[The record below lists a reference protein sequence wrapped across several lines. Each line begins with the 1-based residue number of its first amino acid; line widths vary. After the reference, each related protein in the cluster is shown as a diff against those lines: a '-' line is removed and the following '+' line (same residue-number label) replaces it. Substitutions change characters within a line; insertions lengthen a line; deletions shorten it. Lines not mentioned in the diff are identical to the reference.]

1 MHLNMKNLLLFTIL
15 IGTMITASC
24 SNNKKRIADES
35 EIQNPTPEVLD
46 NNRDLKAASI
56 SRSYRA
62 DIIQELYQEAIN
74 KNDKLKKLSNRI
86 NEIDGIKADSLELY
100 NKFIQTNRNYYAT
113 ADDYINQLSD
123 STIKNELKEIFK
135 IIENKYKVR
144 VSKIVSAVEKIDSKT
159 KFLNDQVILM
169 KLLIT
174 EPMISNY
181 QINESPNIETINN
194 LGKIYDSLI
203 KDVKPYTLINK

>member
-1 MHLNMKNLLLFTIL
+1 MKNQLLFTIL
-15 IGTMITASC
+15 ISIIIITSC
-24 SNNKKRIADES
+24 SNKKKRIADGS

-74 KNDKLKKLSNRI
+74 KNEKLKKLNNRI
-86 NEIDGIKADSLELY
+86 NEIDGIKEDSLEQY
-100 NKFIQTNRNYYAT
+100 NKFIQTNRNYYET
-113 ADDYINQLSD
+113 VDDYINQLSD
-123 STIKNELKEIFK
+123 STIKSEFKEIFK
-135 IIENKYKVR
+135 VIENKYKVR
-144 VSKIVSAVEKIDSKT
+144 VSKLVSAVETIDSKT

-194 LGKIYDSLI
+194 LGKKYDSLI
-203 KDVKPYTLINK
+203 KDIKPYTVINK

>member
-1 MHLNMKNLLLFTIL
+1 MKNQLFITIL
-15 IGTMITASC
+15 ISIIIIASC
-24 SNNKKRIADES
+24 SNKKKRITDES
-35 EIQNPTPEVLD
+35 EIQNPTPEILD

-62 DIIQELYQEAIN
+62 DIIQELYQEAMN
-74 KNDKLKKLSNRI
+74 KNEKLKKLNNRI
-86 NEIDGIKADSLELY
+86 NEIDGIKVDSLEQY
-100 NKFIQTNRNYYAT
+100 NKFIQTNRNYYET
-113 ADDYINQLSD
+113 VNEYINQLSD
-123 STIKNELKEIFK
+123 STIKSELKEIFK
-135 IIENKYKVR
+135 VIENKYRVR
-144 VSKIVSAVEKIDSKT
+144 ASKLVSVVETIDSKS

-194 LGKIYDSLI
+194 LVKKYDSLI
-203 KDVKPYTLINK
+203 KDVKPYTVINK